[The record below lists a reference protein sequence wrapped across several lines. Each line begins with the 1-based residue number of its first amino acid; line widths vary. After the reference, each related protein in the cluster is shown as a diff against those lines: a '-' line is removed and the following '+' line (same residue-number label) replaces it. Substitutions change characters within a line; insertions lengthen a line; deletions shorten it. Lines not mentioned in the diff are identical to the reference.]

1 MSKEIFRKESLEQL
15 SHPEQLDSL
24 LMVVTPKAWI
34 VLYTLIAFSIGV
46 LLWAFFGSIPIEI
59 QGKGILM
66 NQYGVLFNVQA
77 KVTGTIKKIYAMP
90 GDHVKKGDLLVE
102 MYDAEEEVKL
112 SRIRLRVDTLQND
125 LERLKQEVSE
135 ESEADKEAQ
144 LSELNAKKFTVQQ
157 LDKKIEGLETLHG
170 VQQKLYDEGV
180 ISRAV
185 LRDTEDKL
193 TNARIERESTK
204 AAMATLNYN
213 LIKGYRTEEI
223 KQKEH
228 DLIDALR
235 EQDLLEVRQ
244 PFYHIYSPN
253 DSIVLGLLANPGDI
267 VQAGTYLVW
276 LEEKSAEAMP
286 KVIYGFFPIEKG
298 KRLNVGSE
306 VKVALSTLDTQ
317 EYGYLEGTVKE
328 VSPFASSKESIAKLI
343 HNKEIIEYLSSG
355 ALAVIQVVI
364 EPKIDPETGNYQW
377 TSGKLPPIEIT
388 TGTVGTIQGIVKR
401 IRPIYFVLPIERFQ
415 LS

>member
-34 VLYTLIAFSIGV
+34 VLYTLIGLSVAL

-66 NQYGVLFNVQA
+66 NQQGVLFNVQA
-77 KVTGTIKKIYAMP
+77 KVAGTVKKIYVQP
-90 GDHVKKGDLLVE
+90 GDYVKKGDLLVE

-112 SRIRLRVDTLQND
+112 ARLRLRVETLTND
-125 LERLKQEVSE
+125 LDRLKKEVSE

-144 LSELNAKKFTVQQ
+144 TSELNSKKFAIEQ
-157 LDKKIEGLETLHG
+157 LDKKIEGLETLQG

-193 TNARIERESTK
+193 TNAKIERESKK

-228 DLIDALR
+228 DLIDAIR

-244 PFYHIYSPN
+244 PFYQIFSPN
-253 DSIVLGLLANPGDI
+253 DSTVLGLLTNQGDI
-267 VQAGTYLVW
+267 VQAGTSLVW

-298 KRLNVGSE
+298 KRLKAGSE
-306 VKVALSTLDTQ
+306 VKIALSTLDTQ
-317 EYGYLEGTVKE
+317 EYGYLEGVVKE
-328 VSPFASSKESIAKLI
+328 VSPFASSKESIAKII
-343 HNKEIIEYLSSG
+343 HNKEIVEYLSSG

-364 EPKIDPETGNYQW
+364 ELKINPETGEYQW

-401 IRPIYFVLPIERFQ
+401 IRPIYFVLPIEKFQ